1 MEQVNTSIFAKNT
14 DFASLKS
21 EVNELDI
28 SKLEKVPFGLH
39 SLKSK
44 VNKLDVDKWIPVSID
59 LSKLSDALKIMLL
72 IKMHVMLR

>member
-1 MEQVNTSIFAKNT
+1 MEQINTSIFAKNT

-44 VNKLDVDKWIPVSID
+44 VNKLDVDK
-59 LSKLSDALKIMLL
+59 
-72 IKMHVMLR
+72 